1 MRAGVVGFCLAVGL
15 VGGVPGCQ
23 TGPKVGE
30 MAPDFVA
37 KTASGETFRLS
48 EHLSSG
54 PVALCFHPDYE
65 VPGCFPQNRSF
76 RDRLGGLQQKQ
87 YNIVGVGYETADRKE
102 TALPKGNLSYTS
114 ILDSD
119 GAIARQYG
127 VAVRNK
133 LDAAGVYLVK
143 RRTYLIG
150 RDGCIESCMM
160 DVCQSCKCSPN
171 LAQ

>member
-15 VGGVPGCQ
+15 VGGVAGCQ
-23 TGPKVGE
+23 TGSKVGE
-30 MAPDFVA
+30 MAPDFLA
-37 KTASGETFRLS
+37 KTAGGETFRLS
-48 EHLSSG
+48 EHLSNG

-65 VPGCFPQNRSF
+65 VPGCFMPDRSF
-76 RDRLGGLQQKQ
+76 RDRLGELQQKH
-87 YNIVGVGYETADRKE
+87 YSIVGVGYETVDREE
-102 TALPKGNLSYTS
+102 TFATKGNLPYTS

-127 VAVRNK
+127 VAVCSK
-133 LDAAGVYLVK
+133 PDGAGVYLVK

-150 RDGCIESCMM
+150 RDGRIESRM
-160 DVCQSCKCSPN
+160 DVCESCRCSPN

>member
-1 MRAGVVGFCLAVGL
+1 MRAGVVRFCLGVGAMVGL
-15 VGGVPGCQ
+15 AGCQ

-30 MAPDFVA
+30 MAPDFAA
-37 KTASGETFRLS
+37 KTAGGETFRLS
-48 EHLSSG
+48 EHLSGG

-65 VPGCFPQNRSF
+65 VPGCFPPDRF
-76 RDRLGGLQQKQ
+76 FGGRLGGLHQKS
-87 YNIVGVGYETADRKE
+87 YSIVGVGYETGDRNE
-102 TALPKGNLSYTS
+102 TSLPKPERSHTS

-127 VAVRNK
+127 VAVRDK
-133 LDAAGVYLVK
+133 LDGAGVYLVK

-150 RDGCIESCMM
+150 RDGRIESRM
-160 DVCQSCKCSPN
+160 DDCQSCRCSPN

>member
-1 MRAGVVGFCLAVGL
+1 MWGGVVRFCLVVGL
-15 VGGVPGCQ
+15 VVGVAGCQ

-30 MAPDFVA
+30 MAPDFTA
-37 KTASGETFRLS
+37 KTAGGETFRLS

-76 RDRLGGLQQKQ
+76 QDRFGGLQQKQ
-87 YNIVGVGYETADRKE
+87 YSIVGVGYETADRKE
-102 TALPKGNLSYTS
+102 TALPKANLSYTS

-119 GAIARQYG
+119 GVIARQYG
-127 VAVRNK
+127 VAVCDK
-133 LDAAGVYLVK
+133 LGGAGVYLVK

-150 RDGCIESCMM
+150 RDGRIESRM
-160 DVCQSCKCSPN
+160 DVCETCERSPN
-171 LAQ
+171 LSQ